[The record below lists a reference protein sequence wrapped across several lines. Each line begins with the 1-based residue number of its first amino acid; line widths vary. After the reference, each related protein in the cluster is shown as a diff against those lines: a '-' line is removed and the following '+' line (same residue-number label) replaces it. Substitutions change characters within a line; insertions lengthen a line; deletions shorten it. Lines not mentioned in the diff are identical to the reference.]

1 MLRPSSASKSTSSF
15 FDRSLNRPNVGQFY
29 RKENESS
36 KIYTSDKENI
46 LKKAE
51 EEATRKIEEIERR
64 ARLKVM

>member
-1 MLRPSSASKSTSSF
+1 MFRPASASKTTSSF
-15 FDRSLNRPNVGQFY
+15 FDRNLSKPDLGQFY
-29 RKENESS
+29 RKGTENS
-36 KIYTSDKENI
+36 KIYVSEKENI

>member
-1 MLRPSSASKSTSSF
+1 MLRPSSASKTTSSF
-15 FDRSLNRPNVGQFY
+15 FDRNLNRPDVGQFY
-29 RKENESS
+29 RKGNESS
-36 KIYTSDKENI
+36 KIYTSEKENI